1 MIRPISLVQ
10 AGTFLA
16 AELYA
21 SAEQAG
27 AVFNSVG
34 TDTRSIGLGDL
45 FVALRGENFD
55 GHDFSAS
62 AVAAGAGALVLERYC
77 PELNVPQLVVADTTK
92 ALGQL
97 GLMVRQMLMAPLV
110 ALTGSCGKTSVKE
123 MLAQVLAL
131 KSAVHATRGNFN
143 NHIGVPLTLLAMHSD
158 VDPVVV
164 EMGASGLGE
173 ISYLASIAQPNV
185 ALVNNVMAAHLSGF
199 GSQAAVA
206 FEKSRIYFGLKES
219 GTAIINLDEPYAQ
232 GWLDELSVARPDL
245 QVVTYSLMNK
255 AADVCVTNIQLGTDG
270 CYGFDLNVDKHAVT
284 VRLGLAGRQNISNA
298 LAVTACAHALG
309 LSLSDIREGLESVK
323 PVAGRVEPKLGLH
336 GSLIIDDSYNA
347 NPGSVRAAASLLADL
362 QGEKVVWLVLGD
374 LGELGKGQEQELD
387 VLGRDI
393 AELGVKNLLTVG
405 VNSAAV
411 ELGFSR
417 QGQGVVS
424 HHVSEQSAA
433 IEFIKRQLKED
444 VAVLVKGSRSSQM
457 DLVVNAIAE
466 TATGSNE

>member
-1 MIRPISLVQ
+1 MIRPISLAQ
-10 AGTFLA
+10 AGTFLSA
-16 AELYA
+16 QLYA
-21 SAEQAG
+21 STEQAG
-27 AVFNSVG
+27 AVFNSVS

-55 GHDFSAS
+55 GHEFSAN

-77 PELNVPQLVVADTTK
+77 PELSVPQLVVADSTK

-97 GLMVRQMLMAPLV
+97 GLMVRQMLVAPLV

-131 KSAVHATRGNFN
+131 KSAVHATRGNLN

-199 GSQAAVA
+199 GSQTAVA

-232 GWLDELSVARPDL
+232 GWLDELSSARPDL

-255 AADVCVTNIQLGTDG
+255 AADVCVTNIQLGAAG
-270 CYGFDLNVDKHAVT
+270 CYGFDLSLGERAVT

-309 LSLSDIREGLESVK
+309 LSLGDIREGLESVK

-336 GSLIIDDSYNA
+336 GSLILDDSYNA
-347 NPGSVRAAASLLADL
+347 NPGSVRAAANLLADL

-374 LGELGKGQEQELD
+374 LGELGEGQEQELD

-393 AELGVKNLLTVG
+393 AELGVKHLLTVG

-411 ELGFSR
+411 ERGFSR
-417 QGQGVVS
+417 QGQGAVS
-424 HHVSEQSAA
+424 RHVSEQSAA
-433 IEFIKRQLKED
+433 IEFIKTQLKED
-444 VAVLVKGSRSSQM
+444 VAVLVKGSRSSRM
-457 DLVVNAIAE
+457 ELVVNAIAE
-466 TATGSNE
+466 TASGSNG